1 MSSPVKSYSNKSFMI
16 SSPPYNAFGSKV
28 SNTISYSIYTH
39 FNVTKFVL
47 KRVTSLN
54 QCSTSNQMYLSAQST
69 PYTQSCLQNAQNVS
83 AAIPQ
88 SNIVL
93 QSPMP
98 STEPHDAINSIKIQ
112 NCVATVNLGCDLN
125 LRKINFRTRNSEY
138 NPSRF
143 HGVIMRI
150 REPRCTA
157 LIFRS
162 GKLVCTGARNE
173 VSIVL

>member
-1 MSSPVKSYSNKSFMI
+1 MTYVACQYSKSVSS
-16 SSPPYNAFGSKV
+16 SK
-28 SNTISYSIYTH
+28 
-39 FNVTKFVL
+39 
-47 KRVTSLN
+47 
-54 QCSTSNQMYLSAQST
+54 SNQLISTATNSTMQS
-69 PYTQSCLQNAQNVS
+69 PALPPQCNILPQN
-83 AAIPQ
+83 
-88 SNIVL
+88 
-93 QSPMP
+93 PMP
-98 STEPHDAINSIKIQ
+98 SGEPNDALNSIKIQ

-125 LRKINFRTRNSEY
+125 LRRINFQTRNSEY

-173 VSIVL
+173 VDANLGTRKFARILQKLGYPVNFRQNKNRLLINLLKRSPLFKYQDDRYHRLY

>member
-1 MSSPVKSYSNKSFMI
+1 MHHSSAQQMNPYQPQNTPNSTL
-16 SSPPYNAFGSKV
+16 PP
-28 SNTISYSIYTH
+28 
-39 FNVTKFVL
+39 
-47 KRVTSLN
+47 
-54 QCSTSNQMYLSAQST
+54 QCS
-69 PYTQSCLQNAQNVS
+69 
-83 AAIPQ
+83 
-88 SNIVL
+88 IVP

-98 STEPHDAINSIKIQ
+98 STEPQDALNSIKIQ

-125 LRKINFRTRNSEY
+125 LRQINFQTRNSEY

-173 VSIVL
+173 VDANLGTRKFARILQKLGYPVSYHSIIGIYPQRTYVSTIHFVRNW

>member
-1 MSSPVKSYSNKSFMI
+1 MNDLSFKQRITNAASQSPQQQTVQSPQQSTSHLQSPSQI
-16 SSPPYNAFGSKV
+16 SQASVSTLPP
-28 SNTISYSIYTH
+28 
-39 FNVTKFVL
+39 
-47 KRVTSLN
+47 
-54 QCSTSNQMYLSAQST
+54 QCS
-69 PYTQSCLQNAQNVS
+69 
-83 AAIPQ
+83 
-88 SNIVL
+88 IVL

-98 STEPHDAINSIKIQ
+98 STEPQDALNSIKIQ

-125 LRKINFRTRNSEY
+125 LQKINFRTRNSEY

-162 GKLVCTGARNE
+162 GKVVCTGARNE
-173 VSIVL
+173 VDANLGTRKFARILQKLGYPVNCLIVGLFLINRSKFD